1 MEKHLFNIFQSL
13 SVVCL
18 VLVCKTAFAISV
30 VEKSFEQLLEQSD
43 DVIYGLVTDSS
54 SRYGDGLSSEQ
65 IYTYV
70 QFSEV
75 VSVKNPQGYSQNE
88 YLLRIAGG
96 RVGRRIQ
103 VIPGVPKFLIGS
115 RYILFIKG
123 NNELAFPLVGVN
135 QGVLN
140 TIFDKSKNDFRV
152 LFDKRTLKIF
162 EALNSHRTNPSVSPM
177 GHLNAPFS
185 PQELV
190 NALNVIW
197 NEQLETQGAF
207 Q

>member
-1 MEKHLFNIFQSL
+1 MESRIFKSL

-18 VLVCKTAFAISV
+18 VLVCKFASAISV

-43 DVIYGLVTDSS
+43 DVIYGLVTDLS
-54 SRYGDGLSSEQ
+54 SRYGDGRSSEQ

-75 VSVKNPQGYSQNE
+75 VSVKKPQGYSQNE

-96 RVGRRIQ
+96 RVGRHIQ
-103 VIPGVPKFLIGS
+103 VIPGAPEFLPGS

-123 NNELAFPLVGVN
+123 NNQLAFPLVGVN
-135 QGVLN
+135 QGVLKAV
-140 TIFDKSKNDFRV
+140 FDESKNDFRV
-152 LFDKRTLKIF
+152 LFDQRTLKIF
-162 EALNSHRTNPSVSPM
+162 EALNSRRTSPSVMPM
-177 GHLNAPFS
+177 GYLNAPFS

-190 NALNVIW
+190 DALNVIW
-197 NEQLETQGAF
+197 NEQHETQGVH